1 VERLMSL
8 FRFDE
13 GDGYVYLLSHPIESG
28 FPASASQLLELI
40 EQSSYADFEVIHA
53 NIGKL
58 FSSGDDYGKDSLV
71 VAKAIDASIMIK
83 VDEANMMANAQVTT
97 ACGGKMISLDDA
109 TAALQKAGVV
119 KGVNRDALEQC
130 LGQQFE
136 HPPGAQYS
144 AIVAHGQRAKDG
156 TDARF
161 VRLCMTAQDRVLSP
175 QEKEGGKVD
184 MRDLGAIITVKPG
197 SPLMKRIPATEGSQG
212 YSVFGDILEAKPGN
226 NFAIEVLEGTKISD
240 TDPNLLIA
248 DAKGVPVALPRGM
261 RVDDVLCYNDVDV
274 TTGHIE
280 FDGSVII
287 SGDVKDGMKV
297 KATGDITVLGF
308 VESADL
314 KSENAITIAQGAVG
328 RKVTEE
334 LDFSCFIKAKRSI
347 SIGYAQYVH
356 IETEQDLLIE
366 KQALHCNLSSRRLIR
381 IGKGDTPRGKLIGG
395 KVLNALRI
403 ETGELGAPSGT
414 KTHIAIAQSFH
425 DLKDKQTE
433 FKLFEKRLA
442 DKAVA
447 LTRAKMK
454 ASKAPDTP
462 QRAVYL
468 NKLLANEKQLNA
480 HYQRNKRNL
489 KLVQQKL
496 RRLLMSSRVKV
507 NELMHPGIEVTIARD
522 SKQFTRIY
530 PPNLVKLDEGKIT
543 QQFLS

>member
-13 GDGYVYLLSHPIESG
+13 GDGFVYLLSHPIESG
-28 FPASASQLLELI
+28 FPASASQLMELL
-40 EQSSYADFEVIHA
+40 EQSSYADFEVVHA

-58 FSSGDDYGKDSLV
+58 FSSNDDYGKDSLI
-71 VAKAIDASIMIK
+71 VARAIDATIMIK
-83 VDEANMMANAQVTT
+83 VDESNMMAHAHITT
-97 ACGGKMISLDDA
+97 ACGGKIVSMDDA
-109 TAALQKAGVV
+109 KIALQKAGVT

-136 HPPGAQYS
+136 QQPGAQYS

-161 VRLCMTAQDRVLSP
+161 VRLCMTAQDRILSP
-175 QEKEGGKVD
+175 QEKDGGKVD

-212 YSVFGDILEAKPGN
+212 YSVFGDVIEAKPGK
-226 NFAIEVLEGTKISD
+226 NFEIEVLEGTKISEK
-240 TDPNLLIA
+240 DPNLLIA

-274 TTGHIE
+274 STGHIE

-287 SGDVKDGMKV
+287 SGDVKDGMKI

-314 KSENAITIAQGAVG
+314 QSENAITIVQGAIG
-328 RKVTEE
+328 RKVTED
-334 LDFSCFIKAKRSI
+334 LDFSCFIRAKRSI
-347 SIGYAQYVH
+347 SIGYAQYVC
-356 IETEQDLLIE
+356 IETQQDLLIE

-425 DLKDKQTE
+425 ELKEKQTE

-442 DKAVA
+442 EKAIA
-447 LTRAKMK
+447 LNNAKAK
-454 ASKAPDTP
+454 AEKAPETP
-462 QRAVYL
+462 QKTAYL
-468 NKLLANEKQLNA
+468 NKLAANEKQLNV
-480 HYQRNKRNL
+480 HYQRNQRNL
-489 KLVQQKL
+489 RLVHQKL
-496 RRLLMSSRVKV
+496 QRLLMSSRVKI
-507 NELMHPGIEVTIARD
+507 NDLMHPGIEVTIARD

-530 PPNLVKLDEGKIT
+530 PPHMVKLDEGKIT